1 MGFARQVRGYVAGAM
16 LLVGAAVLLGAC
28 GSSSPSVAASISP
41 ASSVTSGAT
50 PPSASSGASGHATS
64 LTVITR
70 AQAGAALG
78 QSVTAPALGHGTVEG
93 GQAAV
98 FYGPNAPS
106 GASANV
112 PVYDSVRVVLVTGPK
127 AVKYFDDYRAK
138 VKAQGRAIA
147 GLGDRAYWDG
157 YASLSV
163 LKGDEY
169 LRVAV
174 IGAKNVLRAEEKLAA
189 DALPRM

>member
-1 MGFARQVRGYVAGAM
+1 M
-16 LLVGAAVLLGAC
+16 LLMGAVVVLLAC
-28 GSSSPSVAASISP
+28 GSSSPGAATSISHSPSVA
-41 ASSVTSGAT
+41 SSA
-50 PPSASSGASGHATS
+50 ASSGAGSGSTALATS

-78 QSVTAPALGHGTVEG
+78 QPVTAPALGHATVEG

-112 PVYDSVRVVLVTGPK
+112 PVYDSVRVVLVSGPK
-127 AVKYFDDYRAK
+127 AVNYFDDYRSK
-138 VKAQGRAIA
+138 VKAQTIA

-163 LKGDEY
+163 LEGDEY

-174 IGAKNVLRAEEKLAA
+174 IGVRNVLAAEEKLAR